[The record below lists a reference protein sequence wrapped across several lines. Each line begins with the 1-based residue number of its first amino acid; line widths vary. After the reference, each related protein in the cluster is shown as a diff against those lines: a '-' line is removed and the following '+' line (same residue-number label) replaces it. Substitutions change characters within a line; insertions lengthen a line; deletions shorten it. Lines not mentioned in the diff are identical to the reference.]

1 MEEYVELVNMDNSP
15 AFADIKTSIKVL
27 EKGLYRTESGKI
39 QQLSAEEIN
48 PASLSLKISCND
60 PYWTKIS
67 QIKAKWYIKFVL
79 NGGNPV
85 TGVPNNNWW
94 GIRPVHCR
102 EAVALYLNI
111 GYMCT
116 LEKFQQRV
124 STFQGTLLDN
134 NRYPIDTSTIIP
146 KLENLSG
153 FDIGLVYSGN
163 GVSGLGGGRTWGVYQ
178 KSFLYH
184 YENSGGCCSTIF
196 HELGHCLG
204 YNHNS
209 TMTYGKWASG
219 CADVFYK
226 NNIKD
231 FPVNSHTILKSRSN
245 PNIY

>member
-1 MEEYVELVNMDNSP
+1 M
-15 AFADIKTSIKVL
+15 
-27 EKGLYRTESGKI
+27 
-39 QQLSAEEIN
+39 
-48 PASLSLKISCND
+48 SLKISCND

-231 FPVNSHTILKSRSN
+231 FPVNSHTILKSRRIPISTN
-245 PNIY
+245 NYETFVCYYICIIFNTLHRML